1 MDYINDLLFS
11 EEISLEKK
19 ALLLEENIKDKQK
32 INSIIFPNKIKNTII
47 NENIYNDLE
56 FINSRDNNKNSVL
69 DTLCQET
76 ITPYS
81 YYTTQCILKTP
92 HKDNKKIKERQEI
105 IKYFVKNKNKTDEI
119 RKLLS
124 SYKNLEDIFWLWKS
138 DDENS
143 DLLQELVY
151 YDFPYIKDYL
161 NGSETLLNIT
171 SLNRIF
177 LSPAFTLLT
186 PITCFIVPFIM
197 MRYVGLKVSFY
208 DVFNLLK
215 HSVFSVSFIPRKT
228 KFLAILS
235 TLFWIGMYGYS
246 VYSIFKISSLTNN
259 VINIIH
265 KKLQIAN
272 SIVELSKKIKN
283 ILNNIP
289 EYFKNHFEIKDSDIE
304 LEELISS
311 DNIRK
316 DPSLLSNKGN
326 ILSSYWKV
334 RKILTGLSNNIRF
347 IGYVDSYTSLV
358 CFINKLKNK
367 NLPWAYSSF
376 NSNKKSYKKFWHISL
391 INKTSPVKNSLRFNN
406 KTNTLIIT
414 GPNAAGKS
422 TIIKTIFINN
432 ILSQTFGIAF
442 AKEWNNTIPFNYM
455 ETYFKIQDVQG
466 KFSGFEAEVE
476 KCNNIIKQLDK
487 LKLKKKCN
495 AMIALDEIFTST
507 NYQEGIS
514 GSYSIIKNIS
524 QNYPNVLCLITTH
537 YHELKNLEK
546 DTKGKVK
553 NYCLETNKDKNGK
566 LLKNTYKLKKGVC
579 ESHIALDL
587 LEKKGLSDKI
597 IKTAKNKYMRFSKD
611 T

>member
-32 INSIIFPNKIKNTII
+32 INSIIFPDKIKNTII

-92 HKDNKKIKERQEI
+92 YKDNKKIKERQEI

-119 RKLLS
+119 RTLLS

-246 VYSIFKISSLTNN
+246 VYSIFKI
-259 VINIIH
+259 
-265 KKLQIAN
+265 
-272 SIVELSKKIKN
+272 
-283 ILNNIP
+283 
-289 EYFKNHFEIKDSDIE
+289 
-304 LEELISS
+304 
-311 DNIRK
+311 
-316 DPSLLSNKGN
+316 
-326 ILSSYWKV
+326 
-334 RKILTGLSNNIRF
+334 
-347 IGYVDSYTSLV
+347 
-358 CFINKLKNK
+358 
-367 NLPWAYSSF
+367 
-376 NSNKKSYKKFWHISL
+376 
-391 INKTSPVKNSLRFNN
+391 
-406 KTNTLIIT
+406 
-414 GPNAAGKS
+414 
-422 TIIKTIFINN
+422 
-432 ILSQTFGIAF
+432 
-442 AKEWNNTIPFNYM
+442 
-455 ETYFKIQDVQG
+455 
-466 KFSGFEAEVE
+466 
-476 KCNNIIKQLDK
+476 
-487 LKLKKKCN
+487 
-495 AMIALDEIFTST
+495 
-507 NYQEGIS
+507 
-514 GSYSIIKNIS
+514 
-524 QNYPNVLCLITTH
+524 
-537 YHELKNLEK
+537 
-546 DTKGKVK
+546 
-553 NYCLETNKDKNGK
+553 
-566 LLKNTYKLKKGVC
+566 
-579 ESHIALDL
+579 
-587 LEKKGLSDKI
+587 
-597 IKTAKNKYMRFSKD
+597 
-611 T
+611 